1 MVNQFVYNK
10 LKIITKSLFFTYSLV
25 KAQQDNNTDGVSDYG
40 DHNPYVY
47 SEFDL
52 GDYPDET

>member
-1 MVNQFVYNK
+1 MFVYNK
-10 LKIITKSLFFTYSLV
+10 LKIIPKSLFFTYSLV
-25 KAQQDNNTDGVSDYG
+25 KAQQDNKTDDVSDYG